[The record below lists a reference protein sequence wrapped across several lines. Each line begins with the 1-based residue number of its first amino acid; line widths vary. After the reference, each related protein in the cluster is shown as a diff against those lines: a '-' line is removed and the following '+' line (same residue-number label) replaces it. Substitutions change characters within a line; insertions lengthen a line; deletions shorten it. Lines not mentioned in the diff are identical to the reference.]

1 MTEIPN
7 LRIDLTDATMNTGGP
22 DWSIDAANVTL
33 SAALEA
39 LLLVAEES
47 VPAEE
52 LASFLNRT
60 VEEIEDALRELADE
74 YERDRRGFA
83 LREIDGGWRFF
94 TARHVASVIAARAA
108 DRQGAKLSRAALETL
123 AVVAYRQPIS
133 RARVA
138 AIRGV
143 SVDGVMRTLV
153 SRGLVAELATDPET
167 GAVLFGTTAYFLER
181 MGIRSVAELP
191 PVEDYLPDD
200 SVLDDFA
207 DPGV

>member
-22 DWSIDAANVTL
+22 DWSIDATNVTL

-47 VPAEE
+47 TPAEE

-60 VEEIEDALRELADE
+60 VEEIEDGLRELAAE
-74 YERDRRGFA
+74 YERDRRGFG

-94 TARHVASVIAARAA
+94 TARHVAPVIAARAA
-108 DRQGAKLSRAALETL
+108 DRHGAKLSRAALETL

-153 SRGLVAELATDPET
+153 SRGLVAELAIDPET
-167 GAVLFGTTAYFLER
+167 GAVLFGTTGYFLER